1 MIDPSFS
8 TAAQRFAAMGVAVK
22 AYQSAAAPVQA
33 HSPCAQAG
41 GAGPL
46 SYCRAGQAAGGRIG
60 MWAAIRLWLNTY
72 GTDRRSSVWYNRI
85 TLKIASN

>member
-41 GAGPL
+41 GACPL
-46 SYCRAGQAAGGRIG
+46 SYRRAGQAAG
-60 MWAAIRLWLNTY
+60 AALACGQLFGY
-72 GTDRRSSVWYNRI
+72 G
-85 TLKIASN
+85 